1 MNLEGSFFVPR
12 PRAQVWAMINDPE
25 VLRQAIPGCQTLSA
39 VDEGYTATVTVS
51 IGPVKARF
59 NGRVQLLDVQA
70 PESYRIAGEGNGGIA
85 GFAKGGANVRLEEED
100 GGTVVHYTVD
110 ANVGGKLAQLGGRL
124 IESTSR
130 KLSQQFFDRISEI
143 ATAA

>member
-1 MNLEGSFFVPR
+1 MNIEESFFVPR
-12 PRAQVWAMINDPE
+12 PRAEVWVLINDPD
-25 VLRQAIPGCQTLSA
+25 VLRQAIPGCQALEA
-39 VDEGYTATVTVS
+39 VDDGYTATVTVA

-59 NGRVQLLDVQA
+59 NGRVQLLDIEA
-70 PESYRIAGEGNGGIA
+70 PESYRITGEGSGGIA
-85 GFAKGGANVRLEEED
+85 GFAKGGANVRLEEQEE
-100 GGTVVHYTVD
+100 GTVVHYTVD
-110 ANVGGKLAQLGGRL
+110 ASVGGKLAQLGGRL

>member
-1 MNLEGSFFVPR
+1 MNLEGRFFVPR
-12 PRAQVWAMINDPE
+12 PRDEVWALINDPD
-25 VLRQAIPGCQTLSA
+25 VLRRAIPGCQTLET
-39 VDEGYTATVTVS
+39 VDDGYAATVTVS

-59 NGRVQLLDVQA
+59 SGRVQLLDIEA
-70 PESYRIAGEGNGGIA
+70 PESYRIVGEGNGGIA
-85 GFAKGGANVRLEEED
+85 GFAKGGANVRLQEEN

-130 KLSQQFFDRISEI
+130 KLSQQFFDRISDI

>member
-1 MNLEGSFFVPR
+1 MKLEGNFFVPR
-12 PRAQVWAMINDPE
+12 PRAEVWSLINDPE
-25 VLRQAIPGCQTLSA
+25 VLRQAIPGCQTLEA
-39 VDEGYTATVTVS
+39 VDDGYTATVTVA
-51 IGPVKARF
+51 IGPVKAKF
-59 NGRVQLLDVQA
+59 SGRVQLLDIHA

-85 GFAKGGANVRLEEED
+85 GFAKGGANVQLEEQD
-100 GGTVVHYTVD
+100 GGTLVRYDVD

-143 ATAA
+143 AQAQ

>member
-1 MNLEGSFFVPR
+1 MNIEGRFFVPR
-12 PRAQVWAMINDPE
+12 PRAEVWVLINDPD
-25 VLRQAIPGCQTLSA
+25 VLRQAIPGCQALEA
-39 VDEGYTATVTVS
+39 VDDGYTATVTVA

-59 NGRVQLLDVQA
+59 NGRVQLLDIEA
-70 PESYRIAGEGNGGIA
+70 PESYRITGEGSGGIA
-85 GFAKGGANVRLEEED
+85 GFAKGGANVRLEEQEE
-100 GGTVVHYTVD
+100 GTVVHYTVD
-110 ANVGGKLAQLGGRL
+110 ASVGGKLAQLGGRL

>member
-1 MNLEGSFFVPR
+1 MNLEGNFFVPR
-12 PRAQVWAMINDPE
+12 PRAEVWGLINDPE
-25 VLRQAIPGCQTLSA
+25 VLRQAIPGCQTLEA
-39 VDEGYTATVTVS
+39 VDEGYTATVTVA
-51 IGPVKARF
+51 IGPVKAKF
-59 NGRVQLLDVQA
+59 SGRVQLLDIQA

-85 GFAKGGANVRLEEED
+85 GFAKGGANVQLEEQD

-143 ATAA
+143 AQAS